1 MNKIINLNISPKN
14 LFKKWLEITQNYHN
28 LTNQQQDILALFLY
42 HHFKL
47 KQEITNTKILWKIVF
62 DYDTKR
68 EIKDEL
74 GITDQVLQ
82 NTLTQFR
89 KKNIVVKNT
98 ITPAF
103 IPELKKEDNNFKII
117 FNFNIING

>member
-103 IPELKKEDNNFKII
+103 IPELKKENNNFKII

>member
-14 LFKKWLEITQNYHN
+14 LFNKWLEITHNYHK

-47 KQEITNTKILWKIVF
+47 KQEITNTKILWKVVF

-68 EIKDEL
+68 EIKEEL